1 MSWPPL
7 QDGADEVTMMDVAAG
22 LGQKRKLSPEPSAN
36 TAANIKSE
44 NDEFEEP
51 PLKKQKLS
59 TETEID
65 MDSISCKP
73 ALILFPSSFA
83 LESIDH
89 LCSHLTQSEFNI
101 IRQKTMEMATDQF
114 EQLFIECSDSSICT
128 VDMISNGMYDAFC
141 SDASLSII
149 LVSSKAKDIYKTLKV
164 FSKSYGMENTQQSRL
179 LYFTLN
185 NDDYL
190 YKSKLLFTDNDDE
203 HVYMY
208 KHSLFWKRMH
218 SNHGTFIGSNHS
230 TENESN
236 LNAFYDETQ
245 QVLEIER
252 TAAQIKCC
260 CIPIE
265 LYLDRDHRERYR
277 ERIENEGLN
286 ALARQWYQQS
296 IERSND
302 GTFRRSRDRVRKHC
316 VDIDKVREM
325 IKLIQ
330 CNHALNKYLQ
340 EMFDKKDIDLLEYF

>member
-36 TAANIKSE
+36 TAA
-44 NDEFEEP
+44 
-51 PLKKQKLS
+51 
-59 TETEID
+59 
-65 MDSISCKP
+65 
-73 ALILFPSSFA
+73 
-83 LESIDH
+83 
-89 LCSHLTQSEFNI
+89 
-101 IRQKTMEMATDQF
+101 
-114 EQLFIECSDSSICT
+114 
-128 VDMISNGMYDAFC
+128 
-141 SDASLSII
+141 
-149 LVSSKAKDIYKTLKV
+149 
-164 FSKSYGMENTQQSRL
+164 
-179 LYFTLN
+179 
-185 NDDYL
+185 
-190 YKSKLLFTDNDDE
+190 
-203 HVYMY
+203 
-208 KHSLFWKRMH
+208 KHSFFWKRMH